1 MKNFKYEI
9 ERPAKCIER
18 QTIYVEAESKEEA
31 DEIVKNSDL
40 FNLEGEYDI
49 LYETINYVDEPSIN
63 FISEENE

>member
-9 ERPAKCIER
+9 ERPVKCIER

-31 DEIVKNSDL
+31 DYIVKNSDL
-40 FNLEGEYDI
+40 FNFEGEYDI
-49 LYETINYVDEPSIN
+49 LYESINYIDEPSIN